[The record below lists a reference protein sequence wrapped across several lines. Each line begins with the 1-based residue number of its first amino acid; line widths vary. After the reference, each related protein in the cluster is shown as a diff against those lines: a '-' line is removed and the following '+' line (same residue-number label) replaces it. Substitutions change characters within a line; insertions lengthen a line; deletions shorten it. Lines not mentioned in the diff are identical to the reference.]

1 VTFIGLRPDPIVTG
15 PQLPTTKTLDS
26 TPLSLKLN
34 VTLSRST
41 AMVGY
46 VMCCVVLCCVLWNYI
61 VFVTVRRFMKDE

>member
-1 VTFIGLRPDPIVTG
+1 VTFIGLRPDPIVAG

-26 TPLSLKLN
+26 TPLSLNLN

-46 VMCCVVLCCVLWNYI
+46 VMRCVVCSGTALYSLLCVGL
-61 VFVTVRRFMKDE
+61 